1 MNPTKGLI
9 TNSEE
14 WYDVRSQVQ
23 QDMMRPKSALYYISH
38 LEKIALDVTGAL
50 DIVEICQEYDR
61 TTPDH
66 GANTRDADTSPNTDS
81 LPGCVWV
88 RDLPSWTC

>member
-1 MNPTKGLI
+1 MRSRFTSKGLI

-38 LEKIALDVTGAL
+38 LEKIALD
-50 DIVEICQEYDR
+50 IVEICQEYDR

-66 GANTRDADTSPNTDS
+66 GANTRDADTSPNSTLTHFQVVYGS
-81 LPGCVWV
+81 EVFPT
-88 RDLPSWTC
+88 SW